1 VADGLGRGSART
13 ALAAADAPT
22 STSPHQHTGSGP
34 ARWRAAAV
42 LLPAIDRHGWLDDYR
57 PISTRTIRTRLALA
71 AGRADT
77 DDLLTE
83 PPDTPG
89 ATGPAALARSNPSRT
104 GRSRA
109 G

>member
-1 VADGLGRGSART
+1 MADGLGRGSART

-71 AGRADT
+71 AGRASAAARRST
-77 DDLLTE
+77 RNNRRR
-83 PPDTPG
+83 PQRRAPR
-89 ATGPAALARSNPSRT
+89 GPLPNSMRC
-104 GRSRA
+104 
-109 G
+109 